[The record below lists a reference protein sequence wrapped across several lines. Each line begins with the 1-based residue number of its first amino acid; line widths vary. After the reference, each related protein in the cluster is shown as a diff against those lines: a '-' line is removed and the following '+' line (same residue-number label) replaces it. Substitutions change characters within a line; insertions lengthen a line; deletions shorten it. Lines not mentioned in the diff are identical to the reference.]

1 MVKKSSGVQPLVLS
15 LKVDIDGANKAVK
28 EQMSDL
34 TKTIGAFYSSTGR
47 AMAAAGVGAAVGAIV
62 GLGTAMLVTVGAASK
77 FEDSFA
83 GIKKTVNASDSD
95 FDKLA
100 LSVRKLATEIPIA
113 TQQLNQIGELG
124 GQLGIST
131 GGLPIF
137 IDTIA
142 KIGVATR
149 LSTETAALSLARLQ
163 TIFQLSELS
172 VSNLASSLVD
182 LGNNFAALED
192 EILSTSLRLA
202 AGAKVAG
209 ATAADT
215 LAIATALQAV
225 GVQSQAGGTAM
236 ARVFQA
242 ITLATQG
249 GNKELNTFASVTGMT
264 AESFKQLA
272 TDDPAR
278 ALNVFLIALK
288 DAGDSGR
295 NVIEILE
302 ELGLKQQRTIRALL
316 AVSEAGD
323 LLAETLNTANLAY
336 DLNVALQDEANK
348 RFETAKSQIKL
359 MKNSFTELRIE
370 MGQFFLPALKNI
382 VAGMTGL
389 SESLQDS
396 EKGTGGMSKGVVLL
410 VGFFSALFGTIALSI
425 GALINLK
432 MAAIAA
438 NSTMMKYAQGL
449 SYATLITKGHTKATA
464 ALTVAMKGLLV
475 NMGPILIAL
484 AALTAAFLVNQGAN
498 VKARRATEAYGKGLA
513 SLVPMQEKAR
523 KLEERLN
530 VLREEAANAD
540 FGTRMSSE
548 YMLVLKEQQAV
559 LEAMEKIE
567 NATNR
572 AFLNI
577 PKFKV
582 DLGLDESVELID
594 LFNKGMNESI
604 ELTELLT
611 EIDPFTRFSDKPF
624 MRTRNANPAEGFAE
638 LFDIDVETAQ
648 EILQSD
654 FDTLTQFLVGQ
665 LGDNEKAIQDAGE
678 ILQSVTDEYFGT
690 LSRVNIGLFR
700 PSEANEAALRSL
712 EPTMRG
718 MEEITT
724 RLSAIDS
731 ESEMIIED
739 RKNMLAEYNAMAED
753 TEGLEPIS
761 ETAFNTVPEAALLV
775 FKAING
781 LLDIQENKIENIVD
795 KGEDIKQAFIDALD
809 PLQDINQL
817 LSEVESPEIIDIDEL
832 IKGSQKVK
840 DLNTLLSTGV
850 FQVLEAGF
858 PALAMSFADGG
869 LEAQNLGKI
878 VTILNA
884 GIENNTGL
892 LQEMNDSLIDSN
904 EDYNSLLGDGQIT
917 MAEISNELHLQ
928 YGIQR
933 NKTTEEERSAAINR
947 VTADMQK
954 TIKYEGAN
962 YLDILKDI
970 LNDERAVADAK
981 EEIAD
986 LTQEISDMQ
995 EDLVYDNIT
1004 ITNAAKDQLTIAEAK
1019 AAVEEAISDFGRKG
1033 VVTKKENISLLQMEL
1048 NVAKMQDQIDNKMD
1062 KRRQKSLRDKKKEI
1076 KFLELALEQG
1086 VIEQLDL
1093 DAAKEDLAEMQTPIS
1108 GKQLDLLK
1116 LQKEIAEAEFTA
1128 AKERAKGLS
1137 PEIISAIE
1145 NYNSELNVTQ
1155 DRADEVARMQEDL
1168 ARETADL
1175 NITLAENAVKYDDI
1189 AEKFPDFKDKVS
1201 EIASMIGIPDEMLS
1215 TALGSME
1222 ESVTA
1227 FIDYVDYAQQYKD
1240 KVVTGSSA
1248 GFDTET
1254 GKGKVPIIDDK
1265 YEQDRADDKFAR
1277 DLAAADELHKYE
1289 PDPKYVPKTPSEP
1302 FYKRW
1307 QQEGID
1313 ISGGLGAGVGV
1324 PTTGFQGFQGFGN
1337 KVGEF
1342 FSKFSL
1348 PKFEVKPFSMPESP
1362 VDYNDYKGI
1371 TGGYEF
1377 DRFKNMFNN
1386 AYGGNVPIG
1395 RSSVVGEMGPE
1406 VIMSTP
1412 GGTSVFSN
1420 KTGGSYGGVTVE
1432 NMNVN
1437 ITGLPAD
1444 PISARKAAINIRK
1457 ELTKLEN
1464 EGSAGTGLRNR

>member
-1 MVKKSSGVQPLVLS
+1 MAKKSSGVEPLVLS

-83 GIKKTVNASDSD
+83 GIKKTVNASDAD

-124 GQLGIST
+124 GQLGVST

-163 TIFQLSELS
+163 TIFQLSEAS
-172 VSNLASSLVD
+172 VSTLASSLVD

-209 ATAADT
+209 ATVADT

-264 AESFKQLA
+264 AESFKELA
-272 TDDPAR
+272 TNEPAK

-295 NVIEILE
+295 NVIQILE

-323 LLAETLNTANLAY
+323 LLSDTLNTANLAY
-336 DLNVALQDEANK
+336 DLNIALQEEANK
-348 RFETAKSQIKL
+348 RFETAKSQVKL

-396 EKGTGGMSKGVVLL
+396 EKGTGGISKGVVIL
-410 VGFFSALFGTIALSI
+410 VGTLSALFGTIALSI

-432 MAAIAA
+432 MAAIAGNKGMMEYA
-438 NSTMMKYAQGL
+438 RGLTYSNLVTM
-449 SYATLITKGHTKATA
+449 GHTKSTA
-464 ALTVAMKGLLV
+464 ALTVAMKTLMV

-484 AALTAAFLVNQGAN
+484 AALTTAFLVNQGAN

-523 KLEERLN
+523 KIEERLN

-540 FGTRMSSE
+540 FGSKMSAE

-567 NATNR
+567 NQTNR

-582 DLGLDESVELID
+582 DLGLDESIELID
-594 LFNKGMNESI
+594 MFNKGLNESVEI
-604 ELTELLT
+604 TELLK
-611 EIDPFTRFSDKPF
+611 EIDPYDKF
-624 MRTRNANPAEGFAE
+624 RGGVLNERDLNPINKFAE
-638 LFDIDVETAQ
+638 QFDIDVETAKS
-648 EILQSD
+648 ILESD

-665 LGDNEKAIQDAGE
+665 LAGNEDAITDAGK
-678 ILQSVTDEYFGT
+678 ILQSVTDQYFST
-690 LSRVNIGLFR
+690 LFRVNAGIFR
-700 PSEANEAALRSL
+700 TSDANKAALRAQ
-712 EPTMRG
+712 EPMMRG
-718 MEEITT
+718 MEEITK
-724 RLSAIDS
+724 RLSAIDA
-731 ESEMIIED
+731 EADMIIED
-739 RKNMLAEYNAMAED
+739 RKNMLAEYNAMAAD

-761 ETAFNTVPEAALLV
+761 ETAFNTVPEAALVV

-781 LLDIQENKIENIVD
+781 LLDVQENTLENVVE
-795 KGEDIKQAFIDALD
+795 KGEDIKKAFIEALD

-817 LSEVESPEIIDIDEL
+817 LSEVESPEIIDMDEL

-840 DLNTLLSTGV
+840 DLNTVLSTGV
-850 FQVLEAGF
+850 FQILEAGF

-884 GIENNTGL
+884 GIENNIPL

-904 EDYNSLLGDGQIT
+904 EEYNSLLGDNQT
-917 MAEISNELHLQ
+917 TVAEMSNELHLQ

-933 NKTTEEERSAAINR
+933 NKTSEEERSAAINR

-981 EEIAD
+981 QDIKDLTDEIAA
-986 LTQEISDMQ
+986 MQ

-1004 ITNAAKDQLTIAEAK
+1004 ITNSARDQLTIAEAK
-1019 AAVEEAISDFGRKG
+1019 AELDSTISEFGRKD
-1033 VVTKKENISLLQMEL
+1033 VVTKKENINLIQMEL
-1048 NVAKMQDQIDNKMD
+1048 NIAKMQDQIENKMD

-1093 DAAKEDLAEMQTPIS
+1093 DAANEELAEMQTPIS

-1116 LQKEIAEAEFTA
+1116 LQKEIADAEFTA
-1128 AKERAKGLS
+1128 AKERAKGLA

-1145 NYNSELNVTQ
+1145 NYNKALDVTK
-1155 DRADEVARMQEDL
+1155 DRTDEIADMQEDVD
-1168 ARETADL
+1168 RQTADL

-1189 AEKFPDFKDKVS
+1189 AKKFPDFKDKVT

-1227 FIDYVDYAQQYKD
+1227 FIEYVDYAEQYKD
-1240 KVVTGSSA
+1240 KVVSGSSD
-1248 GFDTET
+1248 GFDTGT
-1254 GKGKVPIIDDK
+1254 GKQPTPIRDDK
-1265 YEQDRADDKFAR
+1265 YESDRAEDQFAR
-1277 DLAAADELHKYE
+1277 DLAAEGKLHTYKPE
-1289 PDPKYVPKTPSEP
+1289 TKYVPPTAGDSG
-1302 FYKRW
+1302 YKRG
-1307 QQEGID
+1307 QTGNSYPQPHIN
-1313 ISGGLGAGVGV
+1313 VKQ
-1324 PTTGFQGFQGFGN
+1324 PTGFQGFQGF
-1337 KVGEF
+1337 
-1342 FSKFSL
+1342 
-1348 PKFEVKPFSMPESP
+1348 SMKSI
-1362 VDYNDYKGI
+1362 K
-1371 TGGYEF
+1371 
-1377 DRFKNMFNN
+1377 DRFGLNN
-1386 AYGGNVPIG
+1386 ISSGINFDSVLEIYGNSLNPLSFMSNGKAYGGNVPIG
-1395 RSSVVGEMGPE
+1395 KSSVVGEMGPE

>member
-1 MVKKSSGVQPLVLS
+1 MAKKSSGVQPLVLS

-95 FDKLA
+95 FDRLA

-209 ATAADT
+209 ATVADT

-264 AESFKQLA
+264 AESFKTLA
-272 TDDPAR
+272 TDDPAK

-323 LLAETLNTANLAY
+323 LLSDTLNTANLAY

-396 EKGTGGMSKGVVLL
+396 EKGTGGMSKGVVAL
-410 VGFFSALFGTIALSI
+410 VGTLSTLFGVIALTI
-425 GALINLK
+425 GAFINIK
-432 MAAIAA
+432 MAALEAGVG
-438 NSTMMKYAQGL
+438 MMAYSKGL
-449 SYATLITKGHTKATA
+449 SFATLMTNGATRAQA
-464 ALTVAMKGLLV
+464 ALAVAMKTVLV

-484 AALTAAFLVNQGAN
+484 AALTTAFLVNQGAN

-513 SLVPMQEKAR
+513 SLVPMQDKAR

-530 VLREEAANAD
+530 VLREEAANSP
-540 FGTRMSSE
+540 FGSRMSAE
-548 YMLVLKEQQAV
+548 YKLVLKEQQAV

-567 NATNR
+567 NQTNR

-582 DLGLDESVELID
+582 DLGLDESVELVDI
-594 LFNKGMNESI
+594 FNKGLKDSI
-604 ELTELLT
+604 EISALLQN
-611 EIDPFTRFSDKPF
+611 IDPFKTFRGGVLNEKDI
-624 MRTRNANPAEGFAE
+624 NPVDSFAE
-638 LFDIDVETAQ
+638 QFDIDVDTAKA
-648 EILQSD
+648 ILESD
-654 FDTLTQFLVGQ
+654 FDTLTQFLVSQ
-665 LGDNEKAIQDAGE
+665 LSGNENAIRDGGE
-678 ILQSVTDEYFGT
+678 ILNTLADEYFAT
-690 LSRVNIGLFR
+690 LLRVNTGVFQT
-700 PSEANEAALRSL
+700 SDANKAALRAQ

-718 MEEITT
+718 FEEVSQ
-724 RLSAIDS
+724 RLFNINA
-731 ESEMIIED
+731 ESDMIIQD
-739 RKNMLAEYNAMAED
+739 RKNMLDEYNSMAAD
-753 TEGLEPIS
+753 TEGLQPIM
-761 ETAFNTVPEAALLV
+761 ETTFNTNPEAALIV
-775 FKAING
+775 FKAVNG
-781 LLDIQENKIENIVD
+781 LLDIQENKLENIVD
-795 KGEDIKQAFIDALD
+795 KGEDIKKAFIDALD

-850 FQVLEAGF
+850 FQILEAGF
-858 PALAMSFADGG
+858 PALAMDLADGG

-884 GIENNTGL
+884 GIENNIPL

-904 EDYNSLLGDGQIT
+904 EDYNSLLGDGQVS
-917 MAEISNELHLQ
+917 MAEISNELHIQ

-933 NKTTEEERSAAINR
+933 NKTSEEERSAAINR

-954 TIKYEGAN
+954 TIKFEGAN

-981 EEIAD
+981 EDIAD

-995 EDLVYDNIT
+995 ADLVFDNIT

-1019 AAVEEAISDFGRKG
+1019 AAVDEAISEFGRKG
-1033 VVTKKENISLLQMEL
+1033 VVTKKENINLLQMEL

-1093 DAAKEDLAEMQTPIS
+1093 DAAREDLAEMQTPIS

-1145 NYNSELNVTQ
+1145 NYNSELDVTT
-1155 DRADEVARMQEDL
+1155 DRADEVAKMQEDVN
-1168 ARETADL
+1168 RKTADL

-1189 AEKFPDFKDKVS
+1189 AKKFPDFKDKVS
-1201 EIASMIGIPDEMLS
+1201 EIASMIGIPEEMLS

-1227 FIDYVDYAQQYKD
+1227 FIDYVDYAEQYKD
-1240 KVVTGSSA
+1240 KVMSGSSA
-1248 GFDTET
+1248 GFDTGT
-1254 GKGKVPIIDDK
+1254 GKGERPIVDDK
-1265 YEQDRADDKFAR
+1265 YLQDQSDDEFAR
-1277 DLAAADELHKYE
+1277 DKLAAGELHTYE
-1289 PDPKYVPKTPSEP
+1289 PETKYVPPSKKNLP
-1302 FYKRW
+1302 F
-1307 QQEGID
+1307 
-1313 ISGGLGAGVGV
+1313 
-1324 PTTGFQGFQGFGN
+1324 TGFGMYPGMKTQRELPDVSLSSNPYSGFGMYPGMTSN
-1337 KVGEF
+1337 ID

-1348 PKFEVKPFSMPESP
+1348 PKFEVKPFNMPESP
-1362 VDYNDYKGI
+1362 VDTDGYKGI

-1386 AYGGNVPIG
+1386 AYGGNVPVG